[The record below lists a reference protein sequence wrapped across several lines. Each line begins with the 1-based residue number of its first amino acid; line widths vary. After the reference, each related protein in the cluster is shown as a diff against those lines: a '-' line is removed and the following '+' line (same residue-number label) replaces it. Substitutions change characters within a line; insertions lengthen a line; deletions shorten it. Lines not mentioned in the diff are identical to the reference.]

1 MDCTKREQ
9 ERESVREREKR
20 GGEGR
25 PFVENKGG
33 WTKEEGCGE
42 GVGKN
47 EGKEEEEREGDVIPA
62 QQLQ

>member
-1 MDCTKREQ
+1 
-9 ERESVREREKR
+9 VREREKR